1 MSQENVEVVRRALEA
16 LAREEMED
24 AVADLAPDAEMHD
37 YDIPDAS
44 VYRGPDG
51 FLKWLGV
58 WGESWESWRFGE
70 LEVLPASEDRVIA
83 LFRMAVRGHG
93 SGVEIARRDAVAYTL
108 RGGKIVRM
116 EYYNDQ
122 RAALEAV
129 GLSEQDAH
137 ADS

>member
-1 MSQENVEVVRRALEA
+1 MSQENVNVVRRALEA

-70 LEVLPASEDRVIA
+70 LEVPTGEHRVIA

-93 SGVEIARRDAVAYTL
+93 SGMEIARRDAVAYTL
-108 RGGKIVRM
+108 RGGKILRM

-122 RAALEAV
+122 RAALAAV
-129 GLSEQDAH
+129 DLSEQER
-137 ADS
+137 SR